1 MRTSPES
8 LLATAVYMDATL
20 NGLPSAVNHNLTAL
34 ALTPFQF
41 YLQQKCPTFTL
52 IMVFSERS
60 CSLYAVAR
68 PSVCLSS
75 VVGNARA
82 PYSGG

>member
-34 ALTPFQF
+34 TNTFQF

-52 IMVFSERS
+52 MMVFSERS